1 MKYAIGIPNK
11 YICLAWADT
20 GVEKGG
26 IHLVLNGRRIQP
38 VFMPLK
44 LLTDVLA
51 LSSTI
56 SPSAKDTPVSVL
68 LHPPMAT
75 FHDNVLDIFTMY
87 YACIND
93 MNITSATAL
102 AL

>member
-20 GVEKGG
+20 GMERGG
-26 IHLVLNGRRIQP
+26 IHLVLNGRRI
-38 VFMPLK
+38 
-44 LLTDVLA
+44 A